1 VGEGRRAR
9 TSYLEAQTKAGP
21 VMNIAVVGTG
31 YVGLVSGTCFAESGN
46 EVICVDIDRAR
57 IDALSAGTIPIYE
70 PGLEELVRRNIKERR
85 LSFTCDL
92 PTAIEQSM
100 VSFVSV
106 GTPMNPDGSADLT
119 GVLSVCEEIARA
131 AKGYHIIAI
140 KSTVPVGT
148 NDRINERVKQIANSR
163 IDVCSVPEFLKE
175 GSAVEDFMRPDR
187 VVIGSSSEQ
196 ATAILREIH
205 APFVRTDNPILVM
218 HPRSAELTKY
228 ASNAMLALRISFI
241 NQMANLCEA
250 VGAEINDVRRGMGAD
265 RRIGSQF
272 LFPGVGYG
280 GSCFPKDVQALIH
293 SAAQHQLE
301 FTMLKATDEVNARQ
315 KRLLFERIQQH
326 FGPDLR
332 GRCFAIWGLAFKPR
346 TDDMREAPSLVMI
359 EELLKAHAR
368 VQVHDP
374 EALENARKIFGDR
387 VSYHRTNYE
396 ALSQADALI
405 ILTEWNEFRH
415 PNFQRIRAELKQ
427 PVIFD
432 GRNLYDPALMKALEF
447 RYYSIGRRPI

>member
-1 VGEGRRAR
+1 
-9 TSYLEAQTKAGP
+9 
-21 VMNIAVVGTG
+21 MNIVVVGAG

-46 EVICVDIDRAR
+46 EVICVDIDRSR
-57 IDALSAGTIPIYE
+57 IEALAAGTIPIYE
-70 PGLEELVRRNIKERR
+70 PGLGELVSRNLKKRR
-85 LSFTCDL
+85 LSFSCDL
-92 PTAIEQSM
+92 PAAVTQSM
-100 VSFVSV
+100 VSFVTV
-106 GTPMNPDGSADLT
+106 GTPMSTNGAADLS
-119 GVLSVCEEIARA
+119 GVLSVSEDIARA
-131 AKGYHIIAI
+131 AAGYHIIAI

-148 NDRINERVKQIANSR
+148 NDRVRERIKPIANSH
-163 IDVCSVPEFLKE
+163 IDVCAVPEFLKE

-187 VVIGSSSEQ
+187 VVIGSWSEQ

-218 HPRSAELTKY
+218 DPCSAELTKY

-241 NQMANLCEA
+241 NQIANLCEA
-250 VGAEINDVRRGMGAD
+250 VGAEINDVRRGMATD

-293 SAAQHQLE
+293 SAAEHRLD
-301 FTMLKATDEVNARQ
+301 FSMLRATDEVNAGQ
-315 KRLLFERIQQH
+315 KRLMVERVKQH
-326 FGPDLR
+326 FGPDLN
-332 GRCFAIWGLAFKPR
+332 GLTFAVWGLAFKPR
-346 TDDMREAPSLVMI
+346 TDDMREAPSLVVVD
-359 EELLKAHAR
+359 ELLKAHAR
-368 VQVHDP
+368 VQLHDP
-374 EALENARKIFGDR
+374 EALENARRIFGER

-396 ALSQADALI
+396 ALSRADALI

-415 PNFQRIRAELKQ
+415 PNFQRIKAELKQ

-447 RYYSIGRRPI
+447 RYYSIGRRPL

>member
-1 VGEGRRAR
+1 
-9 TSYLEAQTKAGP
+9 
-21 VMNIAVVGTG
+21 MNIAVVGTG

-46 EVICVDIDRAR
+46 EVICVDIDRTLIER
-57 IDALSAGTIPIYE
+57 LSTGSVPIYE
-70 PGLEELVRRNIKERR
+70 PGLEELVKRNLKERR

-92 PTAIEQSM
+92 DAAVAQSM
-100 VSFVSV
+100 VSFVTV
-106 GTPMNPDGSADLT
+106 GTPMSANGSADLD
-119 GVLSVCEEIARA
+119 GVFTVSQDIAGA
-131 AKGYHIIAI
+131 ARGYHIIAI

-148 NDRINERVKQIANSR
+148 NDRVRERVSQIANSH
-163 IDVCSVPEFLKE
+163 IDICSVPEFLKE

-196 ATAILREIH
+196 ATTILHEIH

-250 VGAEINDVRRGMGAD
+250 VGAEINDVRRGMGSD

-293 SAAQHQLE
+293 SAADHQLD
-301 FTMLKATDEVNARQ
+301 FTMLKATDEVNNQQ
-315 KRLLFERIQQH
+315 KRLMVERVKQH
-326 FGPDLR
+326 FGPDLNAR
-332 GRCFAIWGLAFKPR
+332 TFAIWGLAFKPR
-346 TDDMREAPSLVMI
+346 TDDMREAPSLVVI
-359 EELLKAHAR
+359 EELLKAQAR

-374 EALENARKIFGDR
+374 EALENARRLFGER

-396 ALSQADALI
+396 ALSNADALI

-432 GRNLYDPALMKALEF
+432 GRDLYDPALMKALEF